1 MFVNLDYSENLD
13 FIYKWKDSLDPLI
26 DALVNQE
33 DMTQIVKY
41 TTNLNVVS
49 ESGQNVLNQ
58 EAHNEMIHQT
68 CMTLITQAY
77 ENKKNK
83 HKIMRNFGVNC
94 TEFYSVAKK
103 KCSEE
108 GLYSVLCRSFYEM
121 VSNRSFGHSWHFFR
135 NNGLSN
141 FGINCD
147 YSKFV
152 TPKIKVSVRIT
163 ISASKGFLKA

>member
-49 ESGQNVLNQ
+49 ESGQNVLDQ
-58 EAHNEMIHQT
+58 EAYNAMIHQT
-68 CMTLITQAY
+68 CMTLSTKAS
-77 ENKKNK
+77 NS
-83 HKIMRNFGVNC
+83 KIIRNFGVNC

-103 KCSEE
+103 QCSEE
-108 GLYSVLCRSFYEM
+108 GLCTLFYRM
-121 VSNRSFGHSWHFFR
+121 VSYRCFGHSVR
-135 NNGLSN
+135 NNRLSN

-147 YSKFV
+147 DGKFV
-152 TPKIKVSVRIT
+152 TPKIKVSIRIT
-163 ISASKGFLKA
+163 VSASKVF